1 MRYFLAAAMLVVA
14 TCAYAVDLSQL
25 SNTDI
30 NAGLK
35 EALIQGA
42 DKAVAQLG
50 AVNGF
55 LANPKVKIPLPE
67 NLQRVE
73 KTMRFL
79 GMGKEADDLVL
90 RINRA
95 AEAAVPEAKPLLTN
109 AIKNMTVS
117 DAKNILTGGDDAATQ
132 YFEKATAGP
141 MKEKFLPIVQ
151 KAMQDVQLAQQYNQF
166 AKLGSRYHLVKK
178 EQASM
183 EEYITQKTLDGVY
196 LMMAEEEKKIRQDPV
211 KAGSDLMKK
220 VFGAIGR

>member
-1 MRYFLAAAMLVVA
+1 MRCLLAAAILILA
-14 TCAYAVDLSQL
+14 TSAYAVDLSQL

-79 GMGKEADDLVL
+79 GMGKEADDLIL

-95 AEAAVPEAKPLLTN
+95 AEAAVPEAKPLLIS
-109 AIKNMTVS
+109 AVKQMTVS
-117 DAKNILTGGDDAATQ
+117 DARNILAGGDDSATQ
-132 YFEKATAGP
+132 YFKKVTAEP
-141 MKEKFLPIVQ
+141 MKQKFLPIVQ

-166 AKLGSRYHLVKK
+166 AKLGNRYHLVKK
-178 EQASM
+178 DQASM

-196 LMMAEEEKKIRQDPV
+196 LMMAEEEKKIRKDPV
-211 KAGSDLMKK
+211 KAGSDLVRK
-220 VFGAIGR
+220 VFGAIEK